1 LPLTNSI
8 NLIKIIL
15 KMKKIRIVL
24 ALFIG
29 VLAISLQ
36 AQKNDVADAKMD
48 APVITFTKPIHDFGK
63 IYEGDIV
70 ETTFEFKNTG
80 NAPLLITKI
89 KASCGCTLPSK
100 WKKEAILPGEVSSF
114 VVKFNSKNKPNKQNK
129 KIRISS
135 NTLRNN
141 EFVTIKAQV
150 TPNPE
155 FQKNRDERMK
165 KWKEKRDMKMKK
177 SRDIKKEKPTK
188 EQMVR
193 KSSLQPTI
201 KDSEVKK

>member
-1 LPLTNSI
+1 MKT
-8 NLIKIIL
+8 IKIV
-15 KMKKIRIVL
+15 M

-29 VLAISLQ
+29 VLSLSLQ
-36 AQKNDVADAKMD
+36 AQKNDESDAKAD
-48 APVITFTKPIHDFGK
+48 GPEITFTKPIHDFGT
-63 IYEGDIV
+63 INEGDVV

-100 WKKEAILPGEVSSF
+100 WKKEAILPGESSSF
-114 VVKFNSKNKPNKQNK
+114 VVKFNSKNKPNKQSK
-129 KIRISS
+129 RIKIFS
-135 NTLRNN
+135 NTVRNN

-150 TPNPE
+150 IPNPD

-165 KWKEKRDMKMKK
+165 KWKDKRDMKMKK
-177 SRDIKKEKPTK
+177 IGDYKKEKPTK
-188 EQMVR
+188 KQMDR
-193 KSSLQPTI
+193 KASLQPTI